1 MKINLLSH
9 DNGVGLTQDVKLVN
23 DILSTRYKCKFI
35 DLRYDPPQP
44 ADVNIFFEILD
55 QRFYK
60 SAKINLLFPNPEWFM
75 WPTLLKGI
83 DLVLCKTRDAVR
95 IFNILGAKTVFTSF
109 TSEDRLHNFSSVN
122 ERVYLHTAGQ
132 SRTKGTETVF
142 RAWKKTYP
150 EMIFTKLFEA
160 EQYEHHHPNIYT
172 YFDRIDLNVM
182 IELQNKCTFHLCP
195 SQYEGFGHYIWEAK
209 SARGIVITTDK
220 PPMNEMVTDGVDG
233 FLVESKTG
241 KRMNYGRL
249 AFVDLESL
257 QRVIEKTMTL
267 TNDQIKM
274 MRRASRESWEAND
287 IFFKAE
293 LLKVLGGLK

>member
-9 DNGVGLTQDVKLVN
+9 DNGVGLTQDVKLVKS
-23 DILSTRYKCKFI
+23 ILEPCYKCEFV
-35 DLRYDPPQP
+35 DLRYDTPTK

-60 SAKINLLFPNPEWFM
+60 FAKYNLLFPNPEWFM

-83 DLVLCKTRDAVR
+83 DLVLCKTHDAVR
-95 IFNILGAKTVFTSF
+95 IFNILGSKTVFTSF
-109 TSEDRLHNFSSVN
+109 TSEDRLHRFDSVN

-142 RAWKKTYP
+142 RVWKKDYP
-150 EMIFTKLFEA
+150 IMIFTKLFEA
-160 EQYEHHHPNIYT
+160 EQYEHHFKNIYT

-182 IELQNKCTFHLCP
+182 VELQNKCTFHLCP

-209 SARGIVITTDK
+209 SARGIVITTNAA
-220 PPMNEMVTDGVDG
+220 PMNEMVTDGVDG
-233 FLVESKTG
+233 FLVESKIG

-249 AFVDLESL
+249 AFVDLVSL
-257 QRVIEKTMTL
+257 QRVIEKTMLL
-267 TNDQIKM
+267 TDSQITKM
-274 MRRASRESWEAND
+274 RQASRASWEVND